1 MSPTS
6 RRPVHDDALASPGAE
21 TASGVAKAEAATAAG
36 LPTTGPGALRR
47 VMGSEAG
54 FATIVELVPW
64 AGELGDARG
73 QKPLRM
79 AADLAGDPRI
89 TALSVTDNA
98 GGHARLSPDAPGEKL
113 RELGHDV
120 IVHVAC
126 RDRNRNGMQSLGWDL
141 LSRGLTSV
149 LAISGDYPVEGYE
162 GLPKP
167 VFDIDSVALLE
178 LLHELGTLAAAKAAT
193 DGTPDPEQHC
203 FYLGCA
209 IDPFKR
215 LERDL
220 VPQFLKL
227 ALKRRSGADYAI
239 TQVGYDAH
247 RSDVLLRWM
256 RREGL
261 GDMPVVGNAYI
272 LSAPVARAF
281 NANKVPGCVVTDDLL
296 AVVEREAAGP
306 DKGRAFCL
314 EFAAKQLVVSRGLG
328 CKGIYISGHRDAAEV
343 ARVLELA
350 DAHPA
355 DDWRSLVK
363 DVSFGLPGAFEPFEL
378 DRDGFPTDEIS
389 KAWARTLTPAARA
402 RARRGVDPFYKVNRK
417 VHERVFE
424 PGSPG
429 FTAWRGIYETVERF
443 HLGKPLH
450 VFEQAVKVPL
460 YDCRDCGD
468 CSLPDIAY
476 LCPESHCQKN
486 QRNGPCGGARDGM
499 CEVPGHTCVWADAY
513 RRLKP
518 YGEERAMLERPVVVQ
533 DNSLRR
539 TSAWG
544 NTFLGRDHY
553 ARRAAEEAAL
563 LAVPGAAVPGAAV
576 PDAVPALAPAPTGA
590 PSAPEKGPH
599 S

>member
-1 MSPTS
+1 MSPKS
-6 RRPVHDDALASPGAE
+6 RRPDPGA
-21 TASGVAKAEAATAAG
+21 ASAAAEAAEAAEADAAVAAG
-36 LPTTGPGALRR
+36 LPGRGRGALRR
-47 VMGSEAG
+47 TLGSEAG
-54 FATIVELVPW
+54 FATVVELVPW

-79 AADLAGDPRI
+79 AADLADNARI

-98 GGHARLSPDAPGEKL
+98 GGHARLSPDAPGEAL
-113 RELGHDV
+113 REYGHDV

-126 RDRNRNGMQSLGWDL
+126 RDRNRNAMQSLGWDL
-141 LSRGLTSV
+141 LSRGLTTI

-167 VFDIDSVALLE
+167 VFDIDSVALLA
-178 LLHELGTLAAAKAAT
+178 LLHELGSNAAGKAAT
-193 DGTPDPEQHC
+193 DGHPDPESHC

-227 ALKRRSGADYAI
+227 ALKQRSGADYAI

-247 RSDVLLRWM
+247 RQDVLLRWM
-256 RREGL
+256 RREGI
-261 GDMPVVGNAYI
+261 DMPVVGNAYI

-281 NANKVPGCVVTDDLL
+281 NANRVPGCVVTDELL
-296 AVVEREAAGP
+296 AIVEREAQSP
-306 DKGRAFCL
+306 DKGRAFFL
-314 EFAAKQLVVSRGLG
+314 ELAAKQLVVSRGLG
-328 CKGIYISGHRDAAEV
+328 MRGIYISGHRDAAEV
-343 ARVLELA
+343 ARVLDLA
-350 DAHPA
+350 DAHDPA
-355 DDWRSLVK
+355 DWRSLVR
-363 DVSFGLPGAFEPFEL
+363 DVSWGLPGAFEPFES
-378 DRDGFPTDEIS
+378 DGNGLSTDEINR
-389 KAWARTLTPAARA
+389 AWAKTLTPAARA
-402 RARRGVDPFYKVNRK
+402 RARRGVDPFYKVNRL

-424 PGSPG
+424 PGTPG
-429 FTAWRGIYETVERF
+429 FNAWGRVYETVERF

-486 QRNGPCGGARDGM
+486 QRNGPCAGARDGM

-518 YGEERAMLERPVVVQ
+518 YGEERTMLERPIVIQ
-533 DNSLRR
+533 DNNLRR
-539 TSAWG
+539 SSAWG

-553 ARRAAEEAAL
+553 ARRVELVAGAA
-563 LAVPGAAVPGAAV
+563 PGAPAAP
-576 PDAVPALAPAPTGA
+576 PDAAAPAVTA
-590 PSAPEKGPH
+590 SSATTPEKGPH
-599 S
+599 A

>member
-1 MSPTS
+1 MSPKS
-6 RRPVHDDALASPGAE
+6 RHPDQDAAE
-21 TASGVAKAEAATAAG
+21 PAADAAEPADPAQARGEATG
-36 LPTTGPGALRR
+36 LPTTGTGALRR
-47 VMGSEAG
+47 VLGSEAG

-79 AADLAGDPRI
+79 AAELAGNPRV

-149 LAISGDYPVEGYE
+149 LAITGDYPVAGYE

-167 VFDIDSVALLE
+167 VFDIDSVALLG
-178 LLHELGTLAAAKAAT
+178 LLHELGSIAAANAAT
-193 DGTPDPEQHC
+193 DGHPDPEEHC
-203 FYLGCA
+203 FFLGCA

-220 VPQFLKL
+220 VPQLLKL
-227 ALKRRSGADYAI
+227 AMKRRAGADYAI

-247 RSDVLLRWM
+247 RQDVLLRWM
-256 RREGL
+256 RREGIA
-261 GDMPVVGNAYI
+261 MPVVGNAYI
-272 LSAPVARAF
+272 LAAPVARAF
-281 NANKVPGCVVTDDLL
+281 NANKVPGCVVTDQLL
-296 AVVEREAAGP
+296 AVVEREAASP
-306 DKGRAFCL
+306 DKGRAFFL

-328 CKGIYISGHRDAAEV
+328 FKGIYISGHRDAAEI

-350 DAHPA
+350 DAHDPG
-355 DDWRSLVK
+355 DWRSLVK
-363 DVSFGLPGAFEPFEL
+363 DVSFGLPGAFEPFES
-378 DRDGFPTDEIS
+378 DGAGLSTDELNR
-389 KAWARTLTPAARA
+389 AWARTLTPAARA
-402 RARRGVDPFYKVNRK
+402 RARKGVDPFYKFNRQ
-417 VHERVFE
+417 VHGRVFE
-424 PGSPG
+424 PGTPG
-429 FTAWRGIYETVERF
+429 FRAWGRAYRAIERF
-443 HLGKPLH
+443 HVGKPLH

-518 YGEERAMLERPVVVQ
+518 YGEERSMLERPAMVG
-533 DNSLRR
+533 DNDLRR

-544 NTFLGRDHY
+544 NTFLGRDHFG
-553 ARRAAEEAAL
+553 RRAGLDVIA
-563 LAVPGAAVPGAAV
+563 
-576 PDAVPALAPAPTGA
+576 APATPAVTPPA
-590 PSAPEKGPH
+590 STPEKGPKA
-599 S
+599 

>member
-1 MSPTS
+1 MSPRKPRTTDS
-6 RRPVHDDALASPGAE
+6 EPATGPVAGSQDPATDAVPG
-21 TASGVAKAEAATAAG
+21 TPVTAATG
-36 LPTTGPGALRR
+36 QGALRR
-47 VMGSEAG
+47 VLGSGSG

-79 AADLAGDPRI
+79 AADLAGNPRI

-98 GGHARLSPDAPGEKL
+98 GGHARLSPDAPGEAL

-126 RDRNRNGMQSLGWDL
+126 RDRNRNGMQSLAWDL
-141 LSRGLTSV
+141 LSRGLTTV

-167 VFDIDSVALLE
+167 VFDIDSVGLLE
-178 LLHELGTLAAAKAAT
+178 LLHELGSTAAAKAAT
-193 DGTPDPEQHC
+193 DGHPEPESHC

-247 RSDVLLRWM
+247 RQDVLMRWM

-261 GDMPVVGNAYI
+261 AGMPVVGNAYI
-272 LSAPVARAF
+272 LAAPVARAF
-281 NANKVPGCVVTDDLL
+281 NANRVPGCVVTDDLL
-296 AVVEREAAGP
+296 AEVEREAASP
-306 DKGRAFCL
+306 DKGRAFFL

-328 CKGIYISGHRDAAEV
+328 FGGIYISGHRDAAEV
-343 ARVLELA
+343 HRVLELA
-350 DAHPA
+350 DAHPV
-355 DDWRSLVK
+355 DDWRALVK
-363 DVSFGLPGAFEPFEL
+363 DVSWGLPGAFEPFEL
-378 DRDGFPTDEIS
+378 DADGFATDEIS
-389 KAWARTLTPAARA
+389 RAWARTLTPGARA
-402 RARRGVDPFYKVNRK
+402 RARQGVDPFYRFNRL
-417 VHERVFE
+417 VHGRVFE
-424 PGSPG
+424 PGTPG
-429 FTAWRGIYETVERF
+429 FQAWRGVYERVERF
-443 HLGKPLH
+443 HLDKPLH

-468 CSLPDIAY
+468 CSLPDVAY

-518 YGEERAMLERPVVVQ
+518 YGEERTMLERPVVVQ
-533 DNSLRR
+533 DNNLRR

-553 ARRAAEEAAL
+553 ARREAAL
-563 LAVPGAAVPGAAV
+563 A
-576 PDAVPALAPAPTGA
+576 ALAT
-590 PSAPEKGPH
+590 PSAGPPAIEPVTQPSTRPAAPAEKGPR

>member
-1 MSPTS
+1 MAACSSRLLSEDPMNPKP
-6 RRPVHDDALASPGAE
+6 RRPDQDP
-21 TASGVAKAEAATAAG
+21 VADVP
-36 LPTTGPGALRR
+36 PTTGPNALKR
-47 VMGSEAG
+47 VLGSEDG
-54 FATIVELVPW
+54 FATVVELVPW
-64 AGELGDARG
+64 AGELEDARG

-79 AADLAGDPRI
+79 AADLAGNPRV

-98 GGHARLSPDAPGEKL
+98 GGHARLSPYAPGEKL

-126 RDRNRNGMQSLGWDL
+126 RDRNRNAMQSLGWDL
-141 LSRGLTSV
+141 LSRGLTTI
-149 LAISGDYPVEGYE
+149 LAISGDYPVAGYE

-178 LLHELGTLAAAKAAT
+178 LLHELGSNAAAKAAT
-193 DGTPDPEQHC
+193 DGHPDPEQHC

-209 IDPFKR
+209 VDPFKR

-247 RSDVLLRWM
+247 RQDVLLRWM
-256 RREGL
+256 RREGI
-261 GDMPVVGNAYI
+261 DMPVVGNAYI

-296 AVVEREAAGP
+296 AVVEREAASP
-306 DKGRAFCL
+306 DKGRAFFL
-314 EFAAKQLVVSRGLG
+314 ELAAKQLVVSRGLG
-328 CKGIYISGHRDAAEV
+328 FKGIYISGHRDAAEV
-343 ARVLELA
+343 GRVLEMA
-350 DAHPA
+350 DAHDPA
-355 DDWRSLVK
+355 DWRSLVK
-363 DVSFGLPGAFEPFEL
+363 DVSWGLPGAFEPFES
-378 DRDGFPTDEIS
+378 DGNGLSTDEIS

-402 RARRGVDPFYKVNRK
+402 RARRSVDPFYKLNRQ
-417 VHERVFE
+417 VHGRVFE

-429 FTAWRGIYETVERF
+429 FEAWKRIYETVERF

-468 CSLPDIAY
+468 CSLPDLAY

-486 QRNGPCGGARDGM
+486 QRNGPCAGARDGM

-513 RRLKP
+513 RRLKA
-518 YGEERAMLERPVVVQ
+518 YGEERTMLERPVVVQ
-533 DNSLRR
+533 DNDLRR

-553 ARRAAEEAAL
+553 ARRAAELE
-563 LAVPGAAVPGAAV
+563 
-576 PDAVPALAPAPTGA
+576 ALAAAAGPAAPAVSAPIAPTA
-590 PSAPEKGPH
+590 PTEKGPR